1 MKIIRPVTVT
11 DTVLDSS
18 NLTENDYAVWSGATT
33 YALGARVILTSTH
46 RIYESAIASN
56 LNNNPALNDPTKW
69 INVGAT
75 NKWKAF
81 DGVIAD
87 QATNTTSITYS
98 LIPSSLVNAIA
109 FFNLNAT
116 TVNVTVDDPTDGIVY
131 DVDFPL
137 VDNGAVESWFGYF
150 FEPIVRKSEF
160 IALDLPNYAS
170 ATIDITITGETG
182 EEVGVGEIV
191 FGSQKILGL
200 TLYNTVVGIQDYSRK
215 DIDEFGNAVITKRRF
230 AQTVDYDVKVNTESV
245 RDVQKTLAE
254 YRATPLV
261 FTGTDEGSYG
271 DLVYGYYRSFS
282 INIATP
288 SLSDATIEV
297 EGLV

>member
-1 MKIIRPVTVT
+1 MKIIRPVTIT
-11 DTVLDSS
+11 NTVLDSS
-18 NLTENDYAVWSGATT
+18 NLAENDYAAWSGATT
-33 YALGARVILTSTH
+33 YALGDRVILTSTH
-46 RIYESAIASN
+46 RIYESAINSN

-75 NKWKAF
+75 NKWKPF

-87 QATNTTSITYS
+87 QATNTTTITYS

-116 TVNVTVDDPTDGIVY
+116 TLNVTVDDPTDGIVY
-131 DVDFPL
+131 DEDFPL
-137 VDNGAVESWFGYF
+137 VDNGAVENWFSYF
-150 FEPIVRKSEF
+150 FEPIVRKSEL

-170 ATIDITITGETG
+170 ATIDITITGDTG
-182 EEVGVGEIV
+182 AEVGVGEIV
-191 FGSQKILGL
+191 IGNQKTLGL

-215 DIDEFGNAVITKRRF
+215 DIDEFGNATITKRRF
-230 AQTVDYDVKVNTESV
+230 AQTVDYDVKVNTSAV
-245 RDVQKTLAE
+245 RDTQKTLAE

-261 FTGTDEGSYG
+261 FTGTDEGTYG